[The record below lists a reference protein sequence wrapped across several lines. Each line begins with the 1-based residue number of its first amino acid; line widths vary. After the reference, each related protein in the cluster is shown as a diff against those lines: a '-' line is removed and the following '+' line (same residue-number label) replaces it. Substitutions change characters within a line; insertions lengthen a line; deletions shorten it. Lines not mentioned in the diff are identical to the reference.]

1 MRTAAAVAMRRSLAA
16 LQAMRTFC
24 AAAPDASVLSR
35 LDALVAAGALR
46 PAASQRTAAA
56 ALDEVIDRLAAPER
70 SATADVASAASL
82 PPLGAYLYGPVGSGK
97 TALLDMAAQRASA
110 LGVAARRIHHSVLVA
125 ELHAALHAATSAAPA
140 VQALALDG
148 RRVHRRVGAPSDPV
162 PLAAAALCRSQRLLL
177 LDELAVA
184 DVADAGLLSRVL
196 GAALRTRRLA
206 IVATS
211 NQAPHELFAAGGP
224 ARRYALPLI
233 EALTQHCA
241 PLRVS
246 DGEDHRLSGRGEA
259 AGAWHVTE
267 DSDAAPSAFKAAW
280 AMACDSE
287 APAMTRPAARFGRAP
302 RVLAAGR
309 KAARAS
315 FAQLCGGGASGDG
328 PCGAA
333 DHLALASGFDALFLE
348 AVPALRPSDVD
359 AARRLVSLV
368 DALYDNRRALYV
380 TAAASPAQLFAPLLQ
395 AQAESRP
402 AFSAASSLSADAAPP
417 LSDEERLM
425 CARCVSRLAEM
436 CGQAA

>member
-1 MRTAAAVAMRRSLAA
+1 MRRSRAEM
-16 LQAMRTFC
+16 QATRTFC

-70 SATADVASAASL
+70 SATADVASAAPST
-82 PPLGAYLYGPVGSGK
+82 PLGAYLYGPVGSGK

-125 ELHAALHAATSAAPA
+125 ELHAALHAATSAAPGQL
-140 VQALALDG
+140 VEALALDG
-148 RRVHRRVGAPSDPV
+148 RRVHRRVGAPRDPV

-206 IVATS
+206 IIATS

-259 AGAWHVTE
+259 AGAWHVTA